1 MYRRDTCSHVD
12 RSGATV
18 SDSTLQDFVCLRE
31 VPDRLPK
38 RNGRKLGL
46 ATIYRWAKDGCQG
59 VRLATWQLG
68 GCRYTTPAALEQ
80 FVADLTAARGGH
92 GHGPVVAPA
101 ARQAAVARQLDEL
114 GI

>member
-1 MYRRDTCSHVD
+1 
-12 RSGATV
+12 
-18 SDSTLQDFVCLRE
+18 LQEFVCLRE

-59 VRLATWQLG
+59 VRLETWQLG

-80 FVADLTAARGGH
+80 FVADLTAAR
-92 GHGPVVAPA
+92 A
-101 ARQAAVARQLDEL
+101 ARATGPWPCPPAGRRPWPGNSTRWESN
-114 GI
+114 

>member
-1 MYRRDTCSHVD
+1 V
-12 RSGATV
+12 TV

-31 VPDRLPK
+31 VPGRLPR
-38 RNGRKLGL
+38 RNGQKLGL
-46 ATIYRWAKDGCQG
+46 ATIYGWGKDGCQG
-59 VRLATWQLG
+59 VKLETSQLG
-68 GCRYTTPAALEQ
+68 GCRYTTPAALAR

-92 GHGPVVAPA
+92 GHGPVAVTG